1 MDGPAEPQIP
11 GLWDTYEP
19 DISEIS
25 QKLPGEY
32 FRYKGVP
39 FPVGLY
45 SPESISLAENTQ
57 DVRDDDIFI
66 ITYPKSGTTWM
77 IEIICLILK
86 DGDPSWIRSVPIW
99 ERAPWCETIVGAF
112 SLPDQYSPRL
122 MSSHLPIQIFTKA
135 FFSSKAK
142 VIYMGRNPRDVV
154 VSLYHY
160 SKIAGQLKDPGT
172 PDQFLRDFLKGEG
185 EDRIKRWKVMKPGMT
200 WKIGAMGLDLQGSVQ
215 RICGFLGR
223 PLGKEALGSVVAHST
238 FGAMKA
244 NTMSNYTL
252 LPPSLLDHRRGAFLR
267 KGVCGDWK
275 NHFTV
280 AQSEAFDRVYR
291 KQMRGMPTF
300 PWDEDPEEDASPD
313 PEPSP
318 NPKPKPSLELNSLEP
333 ETRPNS
339 SPSPNPGQASEPPHP
354 RP

>member
-1 MDGPAEPQIP
+1 LTPVIPA
-11 GLWDTYEP
+11 LWEA
-19 DISEIS
+19 E
-25 QKLPGEY
+25 KCAGN
-32 FRYKGVP
+32 P
-39 FPVGLY
+39 FPSGLY

-66 ITYPKSGTTWM
+66 ITYPKSVPAGLGRGTTWM

-99 ERAPWCETIVGAF
+99 ERAPWCETILGAF
-112 SLPDQYSPRL
+112 SLPDQHSPRL

-172 PDQFLRDFLKGEG
+172 PNQFLRDFLKGEVQFG
-185 EDRIKRWKVMKPGMT
+185 SWFDHIKGWLRMQGKDNFLFIT
-200 WKIGAMGLDLQGSVQ
+200 YEELQQDLQGSVQ
-215 RICGFLGR
+215 RICEFLGH
-223 PLGKEALGSVVAHST
+223 PLGEEALGSVVAHST
-238 FGAMKA
+238 FSAMKA

-291 KQMRGMPTF
+291 KQMQGMPTF
-300 PWDEDPEEDASPD
+300 PWDEDPEEDASPA

-318 NPKPKPSLELNSLEP
+318 SPGRSPGPSQP
-333 ETRPNS
+333 
-339 SPSPNPGQASEPPHP
+339 SEPSHP